1 MLSYIYISGHL
12 SNSGFMSTDAGTLVL
27 DGSNNQT
34 ISVAPISNL
43 IINKAAGIVSL
54 SGNLSIKGNVDIQS
68 GTLDLGSYTIN
79 RNTAG
84 GSFSMASGTTLLIG
98 GNSNYPSNWT
108 NYTLNNSS
116 TVNYNSNNTQT
127 IIQAVYGNLIL
138 SNGNAN
144 SKTLAGDIT
153 INGDFTI
160 NNNATFNG
168 GNYTINLNGSLYNN
182 GTFNASGSTI
192 NLAGANKEISGNNF
206 SLNNVN
212 VTGNYTI
219 RNINVTFETLL
230 NITKTG
236 SFDLGSGNIT
246 VNGNLHNSGVL
257 VSNGNLTF
265 SGTKVQTI
273 EYQNSI
279 SNNFNGTTY
288 FNGTVAPIFN
298 SNSTPHYQNLT
309 INNTAGVS
317 PSVNWIINGDFT
329 VANGASFNGS
339 IATHSF
345 AGNITN
351 NGTITFTTG
360 TLLLNPVNTV
370 NIALGNNSINSNG
383 TIELG
388 GTGIINL
395 TGTFGTISNL
405 TISNSNSN
413 GVTLTSAVTLSN
425 DLLITASGKLNA
437 GTYTHTI
444 AGDFDNQGTLIAN
457 SSTFILTG
465 ANNVVASGA
474 SSFNNVEIRGTI
486 SPDEDLNING
496 NLSITSSG
504 KLMNDPLSSINFTG
518 SGTSTISS
526 ITTPFY
532 FNNINIQK
540 SIPTATVTLAVNID
554 SLNLLSII
562 SGKLDIDT
570 FKLIEEPLAGVLEV
584 YSAATLRIGGTKGLP
599 VFTTY
604 SLDSLS
610 IIEFG
615 GSTQTINNNI
625 NYGSIKVSG
634 TNIKT
639 ATGALT
645 ILGDYEQT
653 GGTFNAGNYTHSI
666 LGDWT
671 VTGGTFNST
680 GSTIVF
686 NGTHEQII
694 NSVGAFNNV
703 VINNTN
709 GYVSLN
715 ADLQI
720 NGQLTLT
727 NGLLQLSDKTLVLNG
742 SAIAGNLSN
751 LVTTAQS
758 GLSYGGIA
766 NGISIPSGI
775 SELGSLTINNSNGIT
790 LNGSIKINNQLTLTS
805 GSLVIGDNLSLTISG
820 NHIRTTG
827 TLSTTKKSNLI
838 ITGSGTTFNDLAF
851 NTSSNG
857 LSRLYIGRNVGI
869 ANTNGVSVY
878 GMLSFINSNTTLTTN
893 SAAANIGLSIKSTLD
908 STARIADITIHP
920 FDGSTLSGNSIS
932 GNVLVERYISSS
944 ANRAWRLLGPTVSTT
959 TSIRDNWQEGTNNPN
974 TSTNNNPNP
983 GYGCYIT
990 GSGGNTNG
998 FDVTQT
1004 NAASL
1009 YNYAQATD
1017 SWVTVPNTN
1026 ATTLDAKKGYLL
1038 YIRGGR
1044 DNLSYL
1050 NGSLA
1055 SGNTTLRTVG
1065 TLLTGTQ
1072 TFTGLNTIDGMF
1084 SLVTNPYASPLN
1096 WASVIQDATNSSHF
1110 SSTYTFWD
1118 PNIGTRGG
1126 YVSVG
1131 TNGQPSAG
1139 NANTNIQSGQA
1150 FFVQRKVGATS
1161 NILTVKEAHKAVT
1174 NNIDIFRSG
1183 TQTEILRTSLSFINS
1198 DGSTKLADGV
1208 LSLYNN
1214 TFSYD
1219 IDDNDAEQIENW
1231 DEDITIVH
1239 KGKNLSIDY
1248 RPLINQLDTIQLQVA
1263 RLRTMNYQWEFKAE
1277 NFNAAGLTAYL
1288 QDNYPIFHETP
1299 ISLTG
1304 STIITFSV
1312 TTDAASKAGNRFRIV
1327 YKTANALPVNI
1338 TQLSAYMQ
1346 NNTIK
1351 VDWKTQAEV
1360 NINSYVV
1367 EKSQDGVNY
1376 FAIGNVISNKAVLN
1390 SYSLLDNQPFKNNN
1404 YYRIK
1409 IISNNNEFNYSS
1421 VVVVKNSI
1429 ATPSFSVYP
1438 NPVVGNTVNLSL
1450 NNLPKGNYTISI
1462 INQLGQKLITK
1473 DFNNNGTTTSVTM
1486 DVSKLIKGNY
1496 EIILNNEVIQ
1506 ITNHFLKG

>member
-1 MLSYIYISGHL
+1 M
-12 SNSGFMSTDAGTLVL
+12 
-27 DGSNNQT
+27 
-34 ISVAPISNL
+34 
-43 IINKAAGIVSL
+43 
-54 SGNLSIKGNVDIQS
+54 
-68 GTLDLGSYTIN
+68 
-79 RNTAG
+79 
-84 GSFSMASGTTLLIG
+84 
-98 GNSNYPSNWT
+98 
-108 NYTLNNSS
+108 
-116 TVNYNSNNTQT
+116 
-127 IIQAVYGNLIL
+127 
-138 SNGNAN
+138 
-144 SKTLAGDIT
+144 
-153 INGDFTI
+153 
-160 NNNATFNG
+160 
-168 GNYTINLNGSLYNN
+168 
-182 GTFNASGSTI
+182 
-192 NLAGANKEISGNNF
+192 
-206 SLNNVN
+206 
-212 VTGNYTI
+212 
-219 RNINVTFETLL
+219 
-230 NITKTG
+230 
-236 SFDLGSGNIT
+236 
-246 VNGNLHNSGVL
+246 
-257 VSNGNLTF
+257 
-265 SGTKVQTI
+265 
-273 EYQNSI
+273 
-279 SNNFNGTTY
+279 
-288 FNGTVAPIFN
+288 
-298 SNSTPHYQNLT
+298 
-309 INNTAGVS
+309 
-317 PSVNWIINGDFT
+317 
-329 VANGASFNGS
+329 
-339 IATHSF
+339 
-345 AGNITN
+345 
-351 NGTITFTTG
+351 
-360 TLLLNPVNTV
+360 
-370 NIALGNNSINSNG
+370 
-383 TIELG
+383 
-388 GTGIINL
+388 
-395 TGTFGTISNL
+395 
-405 TISNSNSN
+405 
-413 GVTLTSAVTLSN
+413 
-425 DLLITASGKLNA
+425 
-437 GTYTHTI
+437 
-444 AGDFDNQGTLIAN
+444 
-457 SSTFILTG
+457 
-465 ANNVVASGA
+465 
-474 SSFNNVEIRGTI
+474 
-486 SPDEDLNING
+486 NING

-504 KLMNDPLSSINFTG
+504 KLVNDPLSSINFTG
-518 SGTSTISS
+518 STTSTISS
-526 ITTPFY
+526 SSSPFY

-570 FKLIEEPLAGVLEV
+570 FKLTEEPLAGVLEV
-584 YSAATLRIGGTKGLP
+584 DSAATLRIGGTKGLP

-686 NGTHEQII
+686 NGTHEQMI

-703 VINNTN
+703 VINNTI

-742 SAIAGNLSN
+742 SAIAGNLNN
-751 LVTTAQS
+751 LITTAQS
-758 GLSYGGIA
+758 GLSYGGTA
-766 NGISIPSGI
+766 SGISIPSGI
-775 SELGSLTINNSNGIT
+775 SESGSLTINNSNGIT
-790 LNGSIKINNQLTLTS
+790 LNGSIKVNNQLTLTS
-805 GSLVIGDNLSLTISG
+805 ESLVIGDNLSLTISG
-820 NHIRTTG
+820 NHIRTNG

-869 ANTNGVSVY
+869 VNTNGVSVY

-893 SAAANIGLSIKSTLD
+893 CAAANIGLSIKSTPD

-920 FDGSTLSGNSIS
+920 FNGSTLSGNSIS

-959 TSIRDNWQEGTNNPN
+959 TSIRDNWQDGTNNP
-974 TSTNNNPNP
+974 
-983 GYGCYIT
+983 
-990 GSGGNTNG
+990 
-998 FDVTQT
+998 
-1004 NAASL
+1004 
-1009 YNYAQATD
+1009 
-1017 SWVTVPNTN
+1017 
-1026 ATTLDAKKGYLL
+1026 
-1038 YIRGGR
+1038 
-1044 DNLSYL
+1044 
-1050 NGSLA
+1050 
-1055 SGNTTLRTVG
+1055 
-1065 TLLTGTQ
+1065 
-1072 TFTGLNTIDGMF
+1072 
-1084 SLVTNPYASPLN
+1084 
-1096 WASVIQDATNSSHF
+1096 
-1110 SSTYTFWD
+1110 
-1118 PNIGTRGG
+1118 
-1126 YVSVG
+1126 
-1131 TNGQPSAG
+1131 
-1139 NANTNIQSGQA
+1139 NTNIQSGQA
-1150 FFVQRKVGATS
+1150 FFVQRKAGATS

-1198 DGSTKLADGV
+1198 DGTTKLADGV

-1214 TFSYD
+1214 SFSYD
-1219 IDDNDAEQIENW
+1219 IDENDAEQIENW

-1248 RPLINQLDTIQLQVA
+1248 RPLINQQDTIQLQIA
-1263 RLRTMNYQWEFKAE
+1263 RLRAMNYQWEFKAE
-1277 NFNAAGLTAYL
+1277 NFNATGLTAYL
-1288 QDNYPIFHETP
+1288 QDNYPTFHEIQ

-1304 STIITFSV
+1304 STVIPFSV
-1312 TTDAASKAGNRFRIV
+1312 TSDAASTAANRFRIV

-1346 NNTIK
+1346 NNTIQ
-1351 VDWKTQAEV
+1351 VEWKTQAEV
-1360 NINSYVV
+1360 NINSYIV

-1376 FAIGNVISNKAVLN
+1376 FAIGNVTSNKAVLN
-1390 SYSLLDNQPFKNNN
+1390 SYSLLDNQPFKNSN

-1450 NNLPKGNYTISI
+1450 NNLPKGNYTITI